1 MFTVLKRVIALFALV
16 AVAIRGI
23 FSFLSWVEK
32 QEDPAESLW
41 VDSDESAEEFEE
53 V

>member
-1 MFTVLKRVIALFALV
+1 MLKAIRRLVALFALV
-16 AVAIRGI
+16 AVAIKGV

-32 QEDPAESLW
+32 QEDPADPLW
-41 VDSDESAEEFEE
+41 VDEEELEE

>member
-1 MFTVLKRVIALFALV
+1 MFKALKRVVALLAFV

-32 QEDPAESLW
+32 QEDPSESLW
-41 VDSDESAEEFEE
+41 VDSEELEE